1 MIASREF
8 HRLCTH
14 KISNPESESHRIPST
29 YPTKAGESIYVHNTA
44 LERFVSE
51 LLPKIE
57 VPFVLVSGDT
67 DRTVPDD
74 CQYACAQILESPF
87 LLRWYSQNCTKTDNP
102 KLIQLPIGM
111 YFHTRIPGKY
121 PGSPD
126 QTVEEQMQSV
136 DQLRNLPIEKRPL
149 CYANFQFLMHTRY
162 AWDRRDAIVEV
173 PRNLV
178 YYEPRRVSRIDTWSN
193 MIQHKYVLSPH
204 GNGLDCHRTWEALVL
219 GCIPIVKT
227 SPLDPMYEGL
237 PVLIV
242 QKWSDVTREL
252 LDSFVP
258 QTTGLNKLTLD
269 YWNKCIHSDLAV

>member
-8 HRLCTH
+8 HAMCTH
-14 KISNPESESHRIPST
+14 KIPNPESESHRLPST
-29 YPTKAGESIYVHNTA
+29 YPTKAGESIYIHNTA
-44 LERFVSE
+44 LEDFLRL

-67 DRTVPDD
+67 DRTIPDD
-74 CQYACAQILESPF
+74 CNYTCAAILENPF
-87 LLRWYSQNCTKTDNP
+87 LLRWYCQNCTKTNNP

-111 YFHTRIPGKY
+111 YFHTAIPGKT
-121 PGSPD
+121 PGSPN
-126 QTVEEQMQSV
+126 QTVEEQMRSVEEVQSI
-136 DQLRNLPIEKRPL
+136 QIEKQTL

-162 AWDRRDAIVEV
+162 AYDRRDAVVSI

-178 YYEPRRVSRIDTWSN
+178 YYEPRRVSRMETWLN
-193 MIQHKYVLSPH
+193 MIRYKYVISPH

-227 SPLDPMYEGL
+227 SVLDPMYEGL

-242 QKWSDVTREL
+242 NKWSDVTSEL
-252 LDSFVP
+252 LESFVP
-258 QTTGLNKLTLD
+258 VRTSMEKLTLK
-269 YWNKCIHSDLAV
+269 YWNTRINHSV